1 MKKIK
6 IITSLLLFITIF
18 VSISITSAS
27 AVTSYDNFELEYNS
41 TSKSYTVVNYVG
53 NDKNVKIPEMVY
65 GRFVTKIGSYAFAD
79 NTTIE
84 TVEVPYLVSCF
95 DEYSFSGCT
104 SLKEINIPEVVSNI
118 NQFAFFNCKSLKNIT
133 MDCRIKTVN
142 ESVFQNCSSLES
154 IKLPSTVETI
164 GTYAFA
170 NCKSL
175 GSVSIGDNVSSI
187 SSDAFNGC
195 SSTLKIVAN
204 IGSYAE
210 KFARD
215 NNIAFEE
222 SPQLIGDVNNDGVI
236 NVRDSVYIMRY
247 TVLQT
252 GYEIPENTPIFK
264 RADVNGDG
272 KVNVV
277 DAKLI
282 QKYAMH
288 MIEEF

>member
-6 IITSLLLFITIF
+6 TITSLLLFITIF

-104 SLKEINIPEVVSNI
+104 SLKEINIPEFVSNI

-133 MDCRIKTVN
+133 MDCKIKTVN

-175 GSVSIGDNVSSI
+175 GSVSIDDNVSSI

-210 KFARD
+210 KYATE
-215 NNIAFEE
+215 NNINFEE
-222 SPQLIGDVNNDGVI
+222 NPLLIGDVNNDGVI

-288 MIEEF
+288 MIDKI

>member
-118 NQFAFFNCKSLKNIT
+118 NQFAFFNCKFLKNIT

-175 GSVSIGDNVSSI
+175 GSVSIDDNVSSI

-210 KFARD
+210 KYATE
-215 NNIAFEE
+215 NNINFEE
-222 SPQLIGDVNNDGVI
+222 NPLIIGDVNNDGVI

-277 DAKLI
+277 DATLI

-288 MIEEF
+288 MIDKF

>member
-6 IITSLLLFITIF
+6 TITSLLLFITIF

-84 TVEVPYLVSCF
+84 TVEVPYLVSSF

-104 SLKEINIPEVVSNI
+104 SLKEINIPEFVSNI

-187 SSDAFNGC
+187 SSDAFNRC

-210 KFARD
+210 KFAKD

-222 SPQLIGDVNNDGVI
+222 SPQLIGDVNNDGII
-236 NVRDSVYIMRY
+236 NVRDCAYIQKYVVSKTVYD
-247 TVLQT
+247 
-252 GYEIPENTPIFK
+252 IPNGSLIFR

-272 KVNVV
+272 IVNVI
-277 DAKLI
+277 DATLI
-282 QKYAMH
+282 QKYALR
-288 MIEEF
+288 MIDEF